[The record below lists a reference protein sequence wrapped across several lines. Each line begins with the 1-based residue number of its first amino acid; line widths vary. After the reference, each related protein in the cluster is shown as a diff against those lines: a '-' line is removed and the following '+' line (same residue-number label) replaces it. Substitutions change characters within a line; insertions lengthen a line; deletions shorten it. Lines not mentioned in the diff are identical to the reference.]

1 MMDQYIPIF
10 LSERRRGFSSS
21 SSREEEGRG
30 TILFMVILRLF
41 WRRGSV
47 RIRTTPSFSSVAG
60 VCEGILLGK
69 LRG

>member
-1 MMDQYIPIF
+1 MMDRYIPIF
-10 LSERRRGFSSS
+10 LSERRRGFSS